1 MGIRS
6 LGLLVLSLLGVVA
19 PLLSLAQT
27 GVVHGRVVGPDGPLP
42 YANVAVVGL
51 DAGATTEVSGAFRI
65 GDLPAGKHSV
75 EIRYVGF
82 EPGRKSFEL
91 EAGQTLDLGAITLQ
105 PISTEL
111 TEVVVT
117 GTLREVA
124 RADSP
129 VPVEVINAQLF
140 KRNPGPSLAEAISL
154 LNGVRA
160 QNLCGVCST
169 NDIRINGMDGPYT
182 LVLIDGTPIVS
193 GLGTVYGFNGIPQ
206 SLIER
211 VEVVKG
217 PGAALYGSEAM
228 GGIINIIT
236 KDPALAPRVAVDAST
251 TSWLEHNV
259 DLGLTARKGKVS
271 NLLGVNAYSFQ
282 ELIDR
287 NPVTDPAPG
296 FGDGFT
302 DAPLTNR
309 ISVFNKVAI
318 QRPERRVASIAA
330 RYVNED
336 RWGGQ
341 LDWTPAFR
349 GSEEVYGES
358 ILTERWELIG
368 QYQLPV
374 KEKVTAWV
382 SFNGHRQD
390 SWYGSEVYRADQR
403 IFFAQLFG
411 QKRMGARHDLL
422 YGLAYRHTFYNDN
435 TTATQLGEEPF
446 TTDAPQST
454 PLPGIFLQD
463 EIALSD
469 AHTLLL
475 GYRLDN
481 DRVHGLVQSP
491 RVAYKWAPNGR
502 WAVRGSFGTGFRVVN
517 LFTEEHAALT
527 GARRVVI
534 AEELRPEESVSGLI
548 NAVRR
553 WSGEERSFSLDG
565 TLFHTRFSNRILPDY
580 DSDPNL
586 IIYANLDGQAVSQGV
601 SLNADARLGSAWKL
615 YAGVTWMDVFFEDRN
630 DTGVLER
637 QPNFFAPEWS
647 GTFTLGYQWRRWN
660 ADLSGQWNG
669 PMRSVVLPDDFR
681 PEYTPWFALV
691 NLQLRHTLNDRWE
704 FYGGVRNLL
713 DFVPTDALLR
723 PYDPFDREADDPLA
737 NPNGYTFD
745 AGNAFAPLLGR
756 RTFVGIRWTLR

>member
-1 MGIRS
+1 MSVKVYR
-6 LGLLVLSLLGVVA
+6 LLNISLLCMVFPLVA
-19 PLLSLAQT
+19 WPQVGSIS
-27 GVVHGRVVGPDGPLP
+27 GRISSSDGPLP
-42 YANVAVVGL
+42 YANVAVVGQ
-51 DAGATTEVSGAFRI
+51 GSGASTDASGVFRI
-65 GDLPAGKHSV
+65 GDLPAGEHTLEV
-75 EIRYVGF
+75 RFVGF
-82 EPGRKSFEL
+82 EPGRRTFRL
-91 EAGQTLDLGAITLQ
+91 EAGQTLDLGTLTLQ
-105 PISTEL
+105 PSATEL
-111 TEVVVT
+111 TEVVIT
-117 GTLREVA
+117 GTLREVGRDA
-124 RADSP
+124 SP
-129 VPVEVINAQLF
+129 VPVEVIDARLF
-140 KRNPGPSLAEAISL
+140 KRNPGPSLSEAIGL

-160 QNLCGVCST
+160 QNLCGVCGT

-182 LVLIDGTPIVS
+182 LVLIDGMPIVS

-236 KDPALAPRVAVDAST
+236 KDPALAPRLAVDAST

-296 FGDGFT
+296 RGDGFT
-302 DAPLTNR
+302 DAPLTRR
-309 ISVFNKVAI
+309 ISVFNKVAA
-318 QRPERRVASIAA
+318 QRPERRVASLAA

-341 LDWTPAFR
+341 LNWTPALR
-349 GSEEVYGES
+349 GSGEVYGES

-374 KEKVTAWV
+374 KEKLTAWV
-382 SFNGHRQD
+382 SYNSHRQD
-390 SWYGSEVYRADQR
+390 SWYGEQIYRADQR

-411 QKRMGARHDLL
+411 QKRLGARHQLL
-422 YGLAYRHTFYNDN
+422 YGAAYRHTFYNDN

-446 TTDAPQST
+446 TTDDPQRIA
-454 PLPGIFLQD
+454 LPGLFLQD
-463 EIALSD
+463 EITLSD

-475 GYRLDN
+475 GYRVDK
-481 DRVHGLVQSP
+481 DRVHGLVHSP

-502 WAVRGSFGTGFRVVN
+502 WNVRGSFGTGFRVVN

-534 AEELRPEESVSGLI
+534 AEELRPEESVSALL
-548 NAVRR
+548 NVVRR
-553 WSGEERSFSLDG
+553 WSGEGRSFSLDG
-565 TLFHTRFSNRILPDY
+565 TLFHTRFSDRILPDY
-580 DSDPNL
+580 DTDPDL
-586 IIYANLDGQAVSQGV
+586 IIYANLDGRAVSQGV
-601 SLNADARLGSAWKL
+601 SLNAEARLGSGWKL

-630 DTGVLER
+630 DAGALER
-637 QPNFFAPEWS
+637 QPNFFAPQWS
-647 GTFTLGYQWRRWN
+647 GTLTLGHQWRKWST
-660 ADLSGQWNG
+660 DLSGQWSG
-669 PMRSVVLPDDFR
+669 AMRAVVLPEDFR
-681 PEYTPWFALV
+681 PERTPGFALL
-691 NLQLRHTLNDRWE
+691 NLQLRHTLNERWE

-713 DFVPTDALLR
+713 DFVPTDALMR
-723 PYDPFDREADDPLA
+723 PYDPFDATADDPIT

-745 AGNAFAPLLGR
+745 PGYTFAPLLGR
-756 RTFVGIRWTLR
+756 RAFVGVRWTLR